1 MYPFNNAGFSHLL
14 SNDHIQET
22 NMIISNHHD
31 IENDKA
37 NKYIL
42 NMCNNYISQ
51 GYRTILWDLRA
62 IKILNLRDYSIY
74 KSNLP
79 TSPIN
84 NKM

>member
-1 MYPFNNAGFSHLL
+1 MYPFNDTGFSHLVA
-14 SNDHIQET
+14 NDHIQET

-51 GYRTILWDLRA
+51 GYRTIL
-62 IKILNLRDYSIY
+62 
-74 KSNLP
+74 
-79 TSPIN
+79 
-84 NKM
+84 